1 MSRLLVSK
9 KKKNDIRLTLA
20 WNPIFLLFLKRKRKG
35 FQESRSWQELWVTG
49 SCFQLSWQLLPS
61 FSFFFKKKKEKGRS
75 KNAITGTV
83 HCLFTL
89 KWTLC
94 PWSSV
99 LNLWPT
105 LLLQS
110 EDVGSKVGW
119 WSPRNPE
126 TVVWADSTHGKRKT
140 SAQNTAQ
147 DRDFTIRYRPSH
159 RHIAWAPTE
168 YKNSWSLRTVRTVS
182 ISSLFPHGH

>member
-1 MSRLLVSK
+1 MPGGLT
-9 KKKNDIRLTLA
+9 IR
-20 WNPIFLLFLKRKRKG
+20 RKRK
-35 FQESRSWQELWVTG
+35 ESARSQVLV
-49 SCFQLSWQLLPS
+49 SNFLD
-61 FSFFFKKKKEKGRS
+61 SFFLISFWVYTKKKGRS

-83 HCLFTL
+83 HWI
-89 KWTLC
+89 KKKNWQWTLC

-105 LLLQS
+105 FHLLLQS

-126 TVVWADSTHGKRKT
+126 TVVWADHGKRKT

-159 RHIAWAPTE
+159 RHQ
-168 YKNSWSLRTVRTVS
+168 SWLDGEDGIYLFPIPARALTYSTKKKESRTVLWLMTVGIGKRWRRRLEGTS
-182 ISSLFPHGH
+182 GQI